1 VGLTIYLDK
10 VCHTT
15 LKKLALDEDV
25 TIKDLI
31 EEGIN
36 MVLEKR
42 HRKPLA

>member
-1 VGLTIYLDK
+1 MRAA
-10 VCHTT
+10 
-15 LKKLALDEDV
+15 KKRNENEDV

-42 HRKPLA
+42 HQKPLA